1 MAHLIDKSALV
12 AEIKRRRES
21 NAKERYFGRLVE
33 DNYFLDFLD
42 TIEMKDLQEE
52 SVSIWHDSSEMPKEK
67 KVCLI
72 RYSANDG
79 ASTNNFEVVI
89 AEPLTRRFVTRS
101 YPHKTGYQHTI
112 HGETTIKVD
121 EYQDR
126 REKIPF
132 SDIDEW
138 AYIDDLLNI
147 NL

>member
-1 MAHLIDKSALV
+1 MTDRENIKNIIELFIAWNGETEAIDIANLDSAV
-12 AEIKRRRES
+12 
-21 NAKERYFGRLVE
+21 
-33 DNYFLDFLD
+33 DFIAD
-42 TIEMKDLQEE
+42 SLQEE
-52 SVSIWHDSSEMPKEK
+52 PVRIWHDSSEIPKEK

-89 AEPLTRRFVTRS
+89 AEPLIRRFVHS